1 MACVKELGGLEST
14 PQTNFVEKAG
24 GVEKTVGGF
33 NPPTP
38 PTTKSLLDVLVFINY
53 HHRHLLVHNQ
63 VQAAKTVSNGICL
76 VKPPRTSSAEEFH

>member
-33 NPPTP
+33 NPP
-38 PTTKSLLDVLVFINY
+38 PTTKSLCTWYNLFGISLFTDLTGTDRIPANPT
-53 HHRHLLVHNQ
+53 R
-63 VQAAKTVSNGICL
+63 VQYQ
-76 VKPPRTSSAEEFH
+76 R